1 MKRITLWIKF
11 NILSIFV
18 VHPTTFS
25 WTRKD
30 FESLKR
36 WASYQRH
43 PHSRSLS
50 LWDLIEDRDSVWA
63 MSNAEKLLQNPLSY
77 GNDR

>member
-1 MKRITLWIKF
+1 MKKIALWVKF

-30 FESLKR
+30 FEALKK

-43 PHSRSLS
+43 PHSNTLS
-50 LWDLIEDRDSVWA
+50 LWDLIRDNDSVWT
-63 MSNAEKLLQNPLSY
+63 MSKGQKF
-77 GNDR
+77 